1 MLKIGR
7 GPGGALAI
15 SAVPDYAD
23 GSVQAVKDEFSI
35 RFDVYPESAADELAS
50 LSIDLFKLKVVYA
63 YPTKASA
70 GESVTPARATAT

>member
-35 RFDVYPESAADELAS
+35 RFDVYPESAADELAA